1 MNVACILA
9 DKSYPNYSEKTVYGL
24 TFIERLIRQFHEFKF
39 QDIIIISDMQISV
52 PSVTSKTFQ
61 EGIDFLK
68 KIKLQDDTQLFLVTS
83 NIIMDDRLIRFT
95 KDHKEDVQLTPQ
107 GGLAKLS
114 GNNLKQFLLE
124 LDKIKDI
131 DQLAGFTRQ
140 HANNYSVRTVTPNN
154 FDSYIEDL
162 RLNFVPYYF
171 QYSKG
176 SDLKIIE
183 NLMYEANFK
192 GTMDFIATYIYKYPV
207 REITKFLSPFKFIT
221 PNQITFLSIVS
232 SFAVP
237 LLFVGGF
244 FGSAILIGWCMF
256 IFDSVDGKLARL
268 TVRLSRTAGI
278 IEHATSAPAIF
289 LWFAGLAWHFTDGQ
303 LFRFDDP
310 NAIAG
315 WTLMILYWVDK
326 GANGIFRAKFKR
338 EIYDYSP
345 LDKAFHLIACRRA
358 IIMLIITTGYL
369 AGNVEKS
376 FHFLAFWMVCSFLFH
391 LFRSVWI
398 SLSLSNRNKSKLNQ
412 V

>member
-1 MNVACILA
+1 MNIACIIA
-9 DKSYPNYSEKTVYGL
+9 DKNYPDYSEKTVYGL

-39 QDIIIISDMQISV
+39 QEIIVISDLPVSV
-52 PSVTSKTFQ
+52 PSAISKTFQ
-61 EGIDFLK
+61 QGIDFLK
-68 KIKLQDDTQLFLVTS
+68 KTESHNDSQLFLITS

-107 GGLAKLS
+107 GGFVKLS
-114 GNNLKQFLLE
+114 GPNLKQFLLD
-124 LDKIKDI
+124 LDKVQDI
-131 DQLAGFTRQ
+131 EQLADFTCQR
-140 HANNYSVRTVTPNN
+140 ATSYSVRTVTPNN
-154 FDSYIEDL
+154 FDPYIEDL

-171 QYSKG
+171 QYGKG
-176 SDLKIIE
+176 LDLRMIE
-183 NLMYEANFK
+183 DQIYEANFK

-207 REITKFLSPFKFIT
+207 REITKFLSPFKFIS

-237 LLFVGGF
+237 LLFAVGF
-244 FGSAILIGWCMF
+244 FGAAIIIGWCMF

-289 LWFAGLAWHFTDGQ
+289 LWFTGLAWHFTDGR
-303 LFRFDDP
+303 LFRFDEPD
-310 NAIAG
+310 AIAG

-326 GANGIFRAKFKR
+326 GVNGIFRSKFKR
-338 EIYDYSP
+338 EIYDYSA

-358 IIMLIITTGYL
+358 IIMLIITVGYL
-369 AGNVEKS
+369 AGNVEIS
-376 FHFLAFWMVCSFLFH
+376 FHFLAFWMGCSFLFH

-398 SLSLSNRNKSKLNQ
+398 SLSLSNRNKSKLD
-412 V
+412 